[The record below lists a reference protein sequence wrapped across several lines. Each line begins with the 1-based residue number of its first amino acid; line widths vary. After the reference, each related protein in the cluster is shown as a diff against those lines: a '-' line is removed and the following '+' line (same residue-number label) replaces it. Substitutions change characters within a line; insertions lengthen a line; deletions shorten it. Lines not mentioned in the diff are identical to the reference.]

1 MHIATQ
7 PGDLSATA
15 SMSEE
20 GVQPSE
26 HEPVGTFTAA
36 HNPQEGIREIKKSAF
51 EITHVQ
57 VDNETEDL
65 DASQLQNKTIT
76 DDDNPSS
83 PLSSDMLAASTPG
96 KNVSSSDRDVVYSS
110 STLPTVTSTNINGP
124 PHLHG
129 SRFRKVKDYIR
140 ERWKVSDS
148 LEVDTDEHS
157 DISEPRSAIPKM
169 DIASNSSSPSTP
181 RRNASLEMA
190 SSSNLSDTKSDSQLD
205 EAARTEGSTTLT
217 EIPSVVT
224 SRRASTEFS
233 QDDLGSTED
242 YHENYSQ
249 GLVDNDSLNTMLLII
264 MYLCRTPSET
274 NVKLDSEST
283 STTDITTSSIIR
295 SSVETIQVTTVFTVG
310 YFVKI

>member
-20 GVQPSE
+20 GARPSE
-26 HEPVGTFTAA
+26 HDHVGTSTPA

-57 VDNETEDL
+57 VDNDTEDL

-76 DDDNPSS
+76 DEDNPAS

-96 KNVSSSDRDVVYSS
+96 KNVPSSDRDALH
-110 STLPTVTSTNINGP
+110 TTSTFPIVASTNGP
-124 PHLHG
+124 PHMHG
-129 SRFRKVKDYIR
+129 SRFRKVNDYVR

-148 LEVDTDEHS
+148 LEVDADEHS
-157 DISEPRSAIPKM
+157 DISEPRSAILKVV

-190 SSSNLSDTKSDSQLD
+190 SSSNLSDARSDSQLD
-205 EAARTEGSTTLT
+205 EAARNEAATLT

-224 SRRASTEFS
+224 SRRPSTEFS
-233 QDDLGSTED
+233 QDDLASTED
-242 YHENYSQ
+242 CYENYSQ
-249 GLVDNDSLNTMLLII
+249 WWVDIDSLYNVVDNYVL
-264 MYLCRTPSET
+264 
-274 NVKLDSEST
+274 V
-283 STTDITTSSIIR
+283 
-295 SSVETIQVTTVFTVG
+295 
-310 YFVKI
+310 